1 MPTIPVVKAI
11 QTEIKKYKL
20 ELANKTLA
28 PGFDNYNS
36 HQKAKGTAE
45 GLDIAARIC
54 EQMEK
59 RYIEGDTDE

>member
-11 QTEIKKYKL
+11 QTEIKKYKV
-20 ELANKTLA
+20 E
-28 PGFDNYNS
+28 FDNYES
-36 HQKAKGTAE
+36 YQKAKGIAE
-45 GLDIAARIC
+45 GLDTAIRIC